1 MFSDKTKGPPK
12 RAFKSTEYLK
22 VMPQP
27 FLFIAVE
34 EKACGEDRNGN
45 EKHAGCYAIERF
57 AADGVKQ
64 NAAEQVAENAG
75 DLRHGNEQA
84 VRRGTQLHGCKLID
98 IVRARAEKCTVAKA
112 VKRGKYQHSR
122 QRIHKEAEAQTLR
135 RHQNCRKHDEVFHLD
150 MAAQAA
156 DEEQKRDFHH
166 STHGEN
172 EPKIDGID
180 LNIRHVIRQEAP
192 FKRHGHLEEECKK

>member
-1 MFSDKTKGPPK
+1 
-12 RAFKSTEYLK
+12 
-22 VMPQP
+22 MPQP
-27 FLFIAVE
+27 FRFLFAVE

-135 RHQNCRKHDEVFHLD
+135 RHQNL
-150 MAAQAA
+150 
-156 DEEQKRDFHH
+156 QK
-166 STHGEN
+166 
-172 EPKIDGID
+172 
-180 LNIRHVIRQEAP
+180 A
-192 FKRHGHLEEECKK
+192 